1 LTGRE
6 ITFVGPAPEDLGATE
21 NSYLEVRL
29 QARDSLGE
37 VSTITRELRPALVDV
52 NFDSQPVGL
61 SLRVNGFNYTT
72 PRKVVSWA
80 GYALDFTVPDQDLD
94 GVHYAFREWSNGGGR
109 SQRLD
114 TPNATVT
121 LRARFERIGEAGN
134 AAVVNDA
141 SGFPGTLAVSS
152 LATLRRPGL
161 ASSTVV
167 ADGAWPFEAAGLRVL
182 IGEVPAALYVVAP
195 DYVTFEIPAD
205 VKVGPAVVRAMRGD
219 EVVGIAYVEVDAVS
233 PGLFTESGDGK
244 GPARNYADPVE
255 AGTTVR
261 LQATGVRNAAE
272 IRVVMGGV
280 MAEGATVVAQDFPGL
295 DVVEVRV
302 PAELAGRGTVAVQLS
317 ANGKPANLVE
327 LKVR

>member
-37 VSTITRELRPALVDV
+37 ISTIARELRPALVDV
-52 NFDSQPVGL
+52 TFDSQPAGL
-61 SLRVNGFNYTT
+61 AFRVNGFSYTT

-80 GYALDFTVPDQDLD
+80 GYALDFTMADQDLD
-94 GVHYAFREWSNGGGR
+94 GSHYAFRAWSNQGGR

-114 TPNATVT
+114 TPAAALT
-121 LRARFERIGEAGN
+121 LRADFDRIGEAGN

-141 SGFPGTLAVSS
+141 SGFAGSLAPSS
-152 LATLRRPGL
+152 LSTLRKQGL
-161 ASSTVV
+161 ADRTVV
-167 ADGAWPFEAAGLRVL
+167 AEGAWPQEAAGLRVFV
-182 IGEVPAALYVVAP
+182 GDSPAPLYVVAP
-195 DYVTFEIPAD
+195 DYVTFEVPAD
-205 VKVGPAVVRAMRGD
+205 LQPGRVVVRALRG
-219 EVVGIAYVEVDAVS
+219 EEAVALAYVEVDAVS

-244 GPARNYADPVE
+244 GLARGLADPVA
-255 AGTTVR
+255 AGSTVR
-261 LQATGVRNAAE
+261 LQATGVRNASQ

-280 MAEGATVVAQDFPGL
+280 EAEGATVSAQDFPGL
-295 DVVEVRV
+295 DIVEVRV
-302 PAELAGRGTVAVQLS
+302 PTALAGRGTVAVQLS

-327 LKVR
+327 LRVR